1 MPFNDERIL
10 NTSELEIHFDLM
22 INNEFQNELKKYR
35 EQREEDEDDDFDNY
49 EFYENEEE
57 KATSIKDVQKL
68 KLKKIKVGGFNKDD
82 INNFWNED
90 LSKFDNIE

>member
-1 MPFNDERIL
+1 MDGISSL
-10 NTSELEIHFDLM
+10 LGKLT
-22 INNEFQNELKKYR
+22 
-35 EQREEDEDDDFDNY
+35 Y
-49 EFYENEEE
+49 E
-57 KATSIKDVQKL
+57 DVQKL